1 MRGRAERSLVMAEP
15 QRLNTQ
21 VSAALIQPIDAAPV
35 LPGLRSLVLAPE
47 GIP

>member
-15 QRLNTQ
+15 QRQNTQ
-21 VSAALIQPIDAAPV
+21 VSAALVQQVEAAPV
-35 LPGLRSLVLAPE
+35 LPALRSLVLAPE